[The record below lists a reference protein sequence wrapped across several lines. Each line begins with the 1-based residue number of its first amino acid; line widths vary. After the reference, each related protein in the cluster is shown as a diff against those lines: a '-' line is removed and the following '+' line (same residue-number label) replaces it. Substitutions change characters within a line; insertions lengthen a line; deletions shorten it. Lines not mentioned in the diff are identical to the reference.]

1 MKLTKT
7 SLFIFFMFF
16 VLSGQVF
23 SGPFSEKLGECFVR
37 STSEADKNQHVRWMY
52 ILIAEHPV
60 IKKDYPIAERD
71 KVASD
76 LAIADIVTSLFTRS
90 CAAEAD
96 EALKYEGEIAFYSS
110 FEMLGKA
117 AASNIFTDPNVV
129 AASQRYVEYIDFGKL
144 SGSLKD

>member
-1 MKLTKT
+1 M
-7 SLFIFFMFF
+7 
-16 VLSGQVF
+16 
-23 SGPFSEKLGECFVR
+23 
-37 STSEADKNQHVRWMY
+37 
-52 ILIAEHPV
+52 AEHPV
-60 IKKDYPIAERD
+60 IKKDYPISEGD

-76 LAIADIVTSLFTRS
+76 LAMADIVTSLFTRS

-117 AASNIFTDPNVV
+117 AASNIFTDPNVE
-129 AASQRYVEYIDFGKL
+129 AASQRYMEYIDFGKL

>member
-7 SLFIFFMFF
+7 SLFIFFMLF
-16 VLSGQVF
+16 VLSGPVF

-37 STSEADKNQHVRWMY
+37 STSEADKNQLVRWMY
-52 ILIAEHPV
+52 ILMAEHPV
-60 IKKDYPIAERD
+60 IKKDYPISEGD

-76 LAIADIVTSLFTRS
+76 LAMADIVTSLFTRS

-110 FEMLGKA
+110 FEMLGS
-117 AASNIFTDPNVV
+117 ASAGSIFTDPNVE
-129 AASQRYVEYIDFGKL
+129 AASQRYMEYIDFGKL